1 MRIVLLLIVASSLH
15 AAEVVDNAAV
25 VRMVRAGLS
34 IDVVMT
40 KIAQSQTT
48 FDTSVDALITLKGE
62 GVPDPVIKAMLVK
75 APAAEPVTPVAP
87 AAPATP
93 VAAVQPKP
101 PTESLCVHVQY
112 YTLEG
117 NGWSWKPSLLCASS
131 TGIDIDEQSIPFS
144 RVAAHCFVLSALPR
158 NDHEWW
164 LSDGAEL
171 HKFRAR
177 DNELQSMSDF
187 IARVRGR
194 IPHGSCGDRSLR
206 KLLPAAAQEG
216 SPQ

>member
-1 MRIVLLLIVASSLH
+1 MPVMRMRIVLLLLLASSLH

-34 IDVVMT
+34 IDVVIT

-75 APAAEPVTPVAP
+75 APAAEPATPVAP
-87 AAPATP
+87 AA
-93 VAAVQPKP
+93 AVQPTP
-101 PTESLCVHVQY
+101 QTESLCVHVQY

-117 NGWSWKPSLLCASS
+117 NGWSWKPSLLCASG

-164 LSDGAEL
+164 LSDGTEV

-206 KLLPAAAQEG
+206 KLLPATGAGDTQ
-216 SPQ
+216 

>member
-1 MRIVLLLIVASSLH
+1 MPLMRMRIVLLLLIVASSLH

-75 APAAEPVTPVAP
+75 APAEQATPTA
-87 AAPATP
+87 P

-101 PTESLCVHVQY
+101 PTDSLCVHVQY

-117 NGWSWKPSLLCASS
+117 NGWSWKPSLLCANG
-131 TGIDIDEQSIPFS
+131 TGVDIDEQSIPFS

-164 LSDGAEL
+164 LSDGTEV

-194 IPHGSCGDRSLR
+194 IPHGSCADRSLR
-206 KLLPAAAQEG
+206 KLLPAAAQDG